1 MSLEILRRMLL
12 EILVNLEEVA
22 VKMFQ
27 ICHIPTLV
35 YIMMIR
41 CLKLIVNK
49 RLALP
54 SQASLGQ

>member
-1 MSLEILRRMLL
+1 ML